1 VKFAPANADDQRA
14 TSTVTLQVLQAT
26 TTTEITSATRAVV
39 YLNKAGLATAV
50 VDVNVTS
57 FEPKGTI
64 SVIASTGEA
73 CSGTVSPATRDGGCK
88 LEFSTTGTRTVTA
101 SYSGD
106 GNHLPSNSSNQVTV
120 VVNPY

>member
-1 VKFAPANADDQRA
+1 
-14 TSTVTLQVLQAT
+14 
-26 TTTEITSATRAVV
+26 
-39 YLNKAGLATAV
+39 LNKAGLATAV

-57 FEPKGTI
+57 FEPNGTV
-64 SVIASTGEA
+64 SVIASTG
-73 CSGTVSPATRDGGCK
+73 GDGGCK
-88 LEFSTTGTRTVTA
+88 LEFSTTGSRTVTA